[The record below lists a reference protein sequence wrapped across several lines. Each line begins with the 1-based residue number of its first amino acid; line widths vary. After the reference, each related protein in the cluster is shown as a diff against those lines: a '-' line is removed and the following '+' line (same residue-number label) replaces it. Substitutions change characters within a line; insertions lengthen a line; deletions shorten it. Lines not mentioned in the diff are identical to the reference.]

1 MPNWNSITM
10 PVATPIAKLMPNSTP
25 QNLVMSRQITRPVI
39 T

>member
-1 MPNWNSITM
+1 MVM

-25 QNLVMSRQITRPVI
+25 QNLTMSRQISRPVI